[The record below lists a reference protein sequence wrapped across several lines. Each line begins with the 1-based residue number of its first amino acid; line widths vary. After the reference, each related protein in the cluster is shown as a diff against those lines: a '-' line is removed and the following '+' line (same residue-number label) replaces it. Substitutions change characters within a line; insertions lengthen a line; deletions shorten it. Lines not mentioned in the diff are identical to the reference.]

1 MTAKLRDVEEIA
13 RRVEERRSDSDRIL
27 AARGVRIPAKRGPI
41 TFRPSPK
48 RPKWLAFVVRLFT

>member
-1 MTAKLRDVEEIA
+1 MKLRDTEEVA
-13 RRVEERRSDSDRIL
+13 RRAEERLSESDRIL
-27 AARGVRIPAKRGPI
+27 AAHGVRIPAKRGPM